1 MPRPPAPRVRRVP
14 YWIVMLMTSGILG
27 GITLVFVLV
36 VLPQRFVLQGGLR
49 ASGVSFPASA
59 LAFSPGPVEMLTAP
73 AWSPPA
79 EVDPAVRAD
88 SAARPDPADLADPA
102 IRAARTDETA
112 PEPQDPRRSG
122 EFEPAA
128 QSDPTPPSGLASD
141 VAGGNTVPDGNG
153 VAAGHSVADGGPV
166 PDAEPDDLLAQA
178 RKAVAED
185 DLALATRLWT
195 SVLGEDPDNP
205 ALLLEWADVLQYRL
219 EDPEGALSILRSRG
233 DLIELDAADR
243 FRIAQ
248 LLVWIG
254 EEEAPAAEL
263 ARVLALDPDHAEAWA
278 LSGELH
284 RWAGNRFQAADA
296 YQLALALD
304 SGNAMA
310 LEGLEAV
317 REDTRTAVRFIDGPA
332 LSPRLTFFRDTDGF
346 ERSELLFRGA
356 MLPYPEALSL
366 TIGMRRMEGFDLD
379 GAARTDEGGTI
390 ELTAARWWREGGI
403 RGAFSLGADRSSLGG
418 TEVLARLRAQFLD
431 FRGWI
436 LDATL
441 GSGPAHTLASTLESA
456 AAGLRADQM
465 RLDVYRQLPGAVE
478 LSGSVDGARFSGM
491 GDPVNRLGGGL
502 ALTRVM
508 TPWLRA
514 GVNTRYVS
522 FSGPAPVLAHRRLFW
537 DPESFWSTGA
547 MLELRTPPERG
558 PLSAYLRGTPGI
570 ALARERGG
578 PGRETVAQ
586 FEAEGGLRY
595 TGRAYSIS
603 MELFQARGRDGG
615 YMSRGFSLGAEV
627 RR

>member
-1 MPRPPAPRVRRVP
+1 MPRPPTPRTRRVP
-14 YWIVMLMTSGILG
+14 YWIVMLTTAGILG

-49 ASGVSFPASA
+49 SSGVSFPASA
-59 LAFSPGPVEMLTAP
+59 LAFSPDAVEMLTAP

-79 EVDPAVRAD
+79 EVDPAVQLD
-88 SAARPDPADLADPA
+88 SD
-102 IRAARTDETA
+102 A
-112 PEPQDPRRSG
+112 PPSGPQDPQSSG
-122 EFEPAA
+122 ELDSPDP
-128 QSDPTPPSGLASD
+128 SDPAPIPGTAEAP
-141 VAGGNTVPDGNG
+141 AGGHTFADGDPVPD
-153 VAAGHSVADGGPV
+153 AE

-195 SVLGEDPDNP
+195 SVLDEDPGNP
-205 ALLLEWADVLQYRL
+205 DLLLEWADVLQYRID
-219 EDPEGALSILRSRG
+219 DPEGALATLRQRG
-233 DLIELDAADR
+233 DVVTMDAGDR

-263 ARVLALDPDHAEAWA
+263 ERVLALDPDHAEAWA

-366 TIGMRRMEGFDLD
+366 TIGMRRMQGFDLD
-379 GAARTDEGGTI
+379 GAARTDEGGAI
-390 ELTAARWWREGGI
+390 ELTAARWWREGGL
-403 RGAFSLGADRSSLGG
+403 RGAFSFGADRSSLAG
-418 TEVLARLRAQFLD
+418 TEPLVRLRAQLLD
-431 FRGWI
+431 LRGWI
-436 LDATL
+436 LDAAV
-441 GSGPAHTLASTLESA
+441 GSGPAHTFASTLESA
-456 AAGLRADQM
+456 AAGLRARYLRMDA
-465 RLDVYRQLPGAVE
+465 YRQLPGAVE
-478 LSGSVDGARFSGM
+478 LSGSFDGARFSGM

-514 GVNTRYVS
+514 GVTSRYVS

-547 MLELRTPPERG
+547 MLELRTPPDRG
-558 PLSAYLRGTPGI
+558 PLAVYLRGTPGI

-578 PGRETVAQ
+578 PGRETVSQ
-586 FEAEGGLRY
+586 FEAEGGLRF
-595 TGRAYSIS
+595 TRRGYSIS

-615 YMSRGFSLGAEV
+615 YVSRGFSLGAEV
-627 RR
+627 KR

>member
-1 MPRPPAPRVRRVP
+1 MPRPPAPRTRRVP
-14 YWIVMLMTSGILG
+14 YWIVMLMTASILG
-27 GITLVFVLV
+27 GITLFFVLV

-49 ASGVSFPASA
+49 SSGVSFPATA
-59 LAFSPGPVEMLTAP
+59 LAFSPDAVEMLTAP

-79 EVDPAVRAD
+79 EVAPADQTDSAPTGATDPTARAD
-88 SAARPDPADLADPA
+88 LDTRADLA
-102 IRAARTDETA
+102 
-112 PEPQDPRRSG
+112 
-122 EFEPAA
+122 
-128 QSDPTPPSGLASD
+128 TP
-141 VAGGNTVPDGNG
+141 
-153 VAAGHSVADGGPV
+153 ADGGLADGVPSGPTPSAGATETLTDV
-166 PDAEPDDLLAQA
+166 DTVANGHPEADFEGDIAADLEPDAEPDDLLAQA
-178 RKAVAED
+178 RKALAED

-195 SVLGEDPDNP
+195 SVLDEDPGNP
-205 ALLLEWADVLQYRL
+205 ALLLEWADVLQYRID
-219 EDPEGALSILRSRG
+219 DPEGALATLRQRG
-233 DLIELDAADR
+233 DVVTLDAGDR

-263 ARVLALDPDHAEAWA
+263 ERVLALDPDHAEAWA

-317 REDTRTAVRFIDGPA
+317 RQDTRAAVHSMDGPSF
-332 LSPRLTFFRDTDGF
+332 SPRLTFFRDTDGF
-346 ERSELLFRGA
+346 ERSELFFRGA
-356 MLPYPEALSL
+356 LLPYPEALSL
-366 TIGMRRMEGFDLD
+366 NVGMRRMEGFDLD
-379 GAARTDEGGTI
+379 GAARTDEGGSI
-390 ELTAARWWREGGI
+390 ELTAARWWREGGL
-403 RGAFSLGADRSSLGG
+403 RGAFSIGADRSSLGG

-441 GSGPAHTLASTLESA
+441 GRGPAHTLASTLESA

-491 GDPVNRLGGGL
+491 GDAVNRLGGGL

-547 MLELRTPPERG
+547 MLELRTPPDRG
-558 PLSAYLRGTPGI
+558 PLAAYLRGTPGI

-578 PGRETVAQ
+578 LGRETVAQ

-595 TGRAYSIS
+595 TGRGYSIS

-615 YMSRGFSLGAEV
+615 YVSRGFTVGAEV